1 MTEPIYLDYN
11 ATTPIDSR
19 VADAM
24 VPYLYQHFGNPSSGH
39 IFGRKAHDA
48 VENARGQVA
57 ALLGCEAGEVIFTS
71 GGTESNNYAIRGV
84 AHALRGKGQHIITS
98 NFEHP
103 AVMEVCQ
110 WLETQGFRVTYL
122 PVSEQGLVEPRLLAE
137 AITPQTILVTIM
149 HANNEVGTLQP
160 LAELSAIAHEHGALM
175 HSDCAQSVGKTP
187 VRIAE
192 LGVDLLTV
200 AGHKLYAP
208 KGVGALYVR
217 KGVKLDKFM
226 LGANHE
232 SNRRAGTENVASLV
246 GLGVACALA
255 AEELDAEVQRLQGL
269 RDRLEQTLSEGVP
282 GLRLNGSRE
291 HRLPNTASVSFPEIQ
306 AQPLLARVAEQVAA
320 SAGAACHSDGVTVS
334 LVLQAM
340 KVPASHAAGTIRL
353 SVGRFSTEAEVDAAA
368 EALLVA
374 YRGLTDEMER

>member
-24 VPYLYQHFGNPSSGH
+24 VPYLYQYFGNPSSGH
-39 IFGRKAHDA
+39 MFGRKAHDA
-48 VENARGQVA
+48 VEHARSQVA
-57 ALLGCEAGEVIFTS
+57 ALLGCESAEVIFTS

-84 AHALRGKGQHIITS
+84 AHALREKGQHIITS

-110 WLETQGFRVTYL
+110 WLETQGFQVTYL
-122 PVSEQGLVEPRLLAE
+122 PVTEEGLVEPRLLAE
-137 AITPQTILVTIM
+137 AISSNTILVTIM
-149 HANNEVGTLQP
+149 HANNEVGTLQS

-175 HSDCAQSVGKTP
+175 HSDGAQSVGKTP

-217 KGVKLDKFM
+217 KGIKLDKFM

-255 AEELDAEVQRLQGL
+255 AEELDAEVERLRGL

-291 HRLPNTASVSFPEIQ
+291 HRLPNTASVSFPHIQ
-306 AQPLLARVAEQVAA
+306 AQPLLAQVAEHVAA

-340 KVPASHAAGTIRL
+340 KVPASHAAGTVRL

-368 EALLVA
+368 DALLMG
-374 YRGLTDEMER
+374 YRELAGKRKG